1 MGYSPFALNET
12 LTLFLSDRE
21 SLSDNFIGILDIFG
35 FEYFEE
41 NSFEQLCI
49 NYANEHIQQ
58 IFNQHIFKM
67 EQKEYAKEQ
76 IKWTYVEF
84 KDNQAVLDVIE
95 GKPGGILSLLDE
107 ECMLPKGS
115 DEGFVSKLW
124 DNIKSDILTKNK
136 FSEAG
141 FLIRHFAGDVSYDA
155 YQFLDK
161 NKVGAQSRILNPSN
175 SRDSFIYLLLRFFF
189 K

>member
-1 MGYSPFALNET
+1 
-12 LTLFLSDRE
+12 
-21 SLSDNFIGILDIFG
+21 
-35 FEYFEE
+35 
-41 NSFEQLCI
+41 
-49 NYANEHIQQ
+49 
-58 IFNQHIFKM
+58 M

-95 GKPGGILSLLDE
+95 SKPGGILSLLDE

-124 DNIKSDILTKNK
+124 ENIKSEILMKNK

-161 NKVGAQSRILNPSN
+161 NKDALHPDLIPCIQSSESAFTKSLFPSSLFYAEAAAGLKDRAKTRNAAGGAPPG
-175 SRDSFIYLLLRFFF
+175 
-189 K
+189 KGAPKG